1 MIARLKE
8 LPEPPKGN
16 LSLKIYEKILAF
28 EHDLRSHFDGG
39 SEELPF
45 RKEWLAAA
53 TQFRDT
59 VAESYPR
66 LNYSS
71 LSKAPQ
77 AQGQLPYRFSVTPT
91 PTPTS
96 NSKRSDVIALESDED
111 TTSQPITPTP
121 YSKRKQAASK
131 SSQIS
136 PLKRI
141 RLSQIPQHTESY
153 DTSISRPAPAPH
165 AKRFSLPE
173 IRNILQDAHVGLPN
187 QIDPKATQKMIKESL
202 VGWEEPLKELLRFT
216 EQVCRAMIL
225 QRAANAFGIWRGT
238 QFYEVVEET
247 CKTFFEEKLDQQ
259 VVWAERILLIERQ
272 EAVTLHKATMSI
284 ARDQALKKLK
294 IACRNA
300 RAKAFL
306 DAKIPGWDNNLE
318 EQVIME
324 KIEKVSESD
333 VGPNP
338 YTHEIRALA
347 VSRKPREVQAQAR
360 TTS

>member
-16 LSLKIYEKILAF
+16 LSLRIYEKILAF

-66 LNYSS
+66 LTYSY
-71 LSKAPQ
+71 LFKTPQ
-77 AQGQLPYRFSVTPT
+77 AQDQLPYRFSAT

-96 NSKRSDVIALESDED
+96 TSKRSDVIALESDGD
-111 TTSQPITPTP
+111 DTSQPITPTP
-121 YSKRKQAASK
+121 HTKRKQPASK

-136 PLKRI
+136 PVKKI
-141 RLSQIPQHTESY
+141 RLSQIPQHTESH
-153 DTSISRPAPAPH
+153 DSPSISRPAPH

-225 QRAANAFGIWRGT
+225 QRAANAFGLWRGT

-247 CKTFFEEKLDQQ
+247 CKNFFEEKLNQQ

-294 IACRNA
+294 MACRNA

-306 DAKIPGWDNNLE
+306 DAKNPGWDNNLD
-318 EQVIME
+318 EQAIVE
-324 KIEKVSESD
+324 KIEKVSEND

-347 VSRKPREVQAQAR
+347 VSHIPGEVGQWNVPANDC
-360 TTS
+360 T